1 MTGLRYEKN
10 KLPVHIA
17 FIMDGNGR
25 WAKRRFRPR
34 GYGHKMGVQNMFK
47 ICSHAFDLG
56 VRIVTVYA
64 LSTENLSR
72 PKEEVDELFD
82 LFRTFFGKK
91 KDKMQEMGVK
101 INVVGDI
108 TVLPPDIQQ
117 SILEM
122 MDETSHLVRGL
133 LNICINYG
141 SRQEIIRA
149 VNAAVSYGRFVDEQS
164 FSSLLETGGI
174 PDPDL
179 IIRTGG
185 ELRLSNFLLYQA
197 AYSELYFSGKMWPE
211 FSKRDLEKAIEN
223 YSARDRRF
231 GNVQEE

>member
-1 MTGLRYEKN
+1 
-10 KLPVHIA
+10 
-17 FIMDGNGR
+17 
-25 WAKRRFRPR
+25 
-34 GYGHKMGVQNMFK
+34 
-47 ICSHAFDLG
+47 
-56 VRIVTVYA
+56 
-64 LSTENLSR
+64 
-72 PKEEVDELFD
+72 
-82 LFRTFFGKK
+82 
-91 KDKMQEMGVK
+91 MQEMGVK

-108 TVLPPDIQQ
+108 TVLPPDIQE

-211 FSKRDLEKAIEN
+211 FSKRDLERAIEN

>member
-1 MTGLRYEKN
+1 MKRI

-164 FSSLLETGGI
+164 FSSLLGTGGI

-211 FSKRDLEKAIEN
+211 FSKRDLERAIEN